1 MFDKVKQGKEL
12 LKMRSE
18 AMRLQ
23 KELQTISEN
32 VEERGIKV
40 VVTADQKVSY
50 LTVDGV
56 ERKDIV
62 EAINKAFKLVGKKA
76 AKHMM
81 ESGGGLGGLL
91 GGMGK

>member
-1 MFDKVKQGKEL
+1 MQ
-12 LKMRSE
+12 MRSE
-18 AMRLQ
+18 AMKLQ
-23 KELQTISEN
+23 KQLQEITEN
-32 VEERGIKV
+32 VEEQGIKV

-62 EAINKAFKLVGKKA
+62 DVINKAFKQVGKKA

-91 GGMGK
+91 GMGK